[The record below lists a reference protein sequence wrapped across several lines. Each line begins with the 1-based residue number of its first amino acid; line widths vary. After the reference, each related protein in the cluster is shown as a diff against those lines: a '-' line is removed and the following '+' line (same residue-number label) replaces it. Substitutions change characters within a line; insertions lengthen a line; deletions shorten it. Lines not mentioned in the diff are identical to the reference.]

1 MVQVFIGD
9 TEVVSNKT
17 FTIKEEMLAT
27 SSVILNN
34 CFPKTWELDHD
45 YTSRFFMP
53 KDYSNCTI
61 TRDGNLIFAGVL
73 KNTGNTL
80 LRPTEPKYSSFQIL
94 DYKLLLSEGKTLD
107 FVISNKTISQAIQQV
122 VDAIAEYGFVL
133 GNINIL
139 NPNEIIGAYST
150 LNKTAYDVF
159 QYISEISQT
168 RWFTRRIDGNT
179 VAIDF
184 YSPELM
190 TQAANIEY
198 TQEYF
203 EDNNIID
210 IKYSLNTGDYRNRQI
225 ILSDSVY
232 GSIDTNENLVAN
244 GYQTKFETS
253 QTIGTLNSV
262 SIGGVQKTIGTNTE
276 KQLGIYADF
285 YYSPDTNSIEA
296 SDNYTAGT
304 VINVIYTPLVKG
316 RQIVSNNDEIT
327 RIGQQTGRNGTISR
341 YETRNDVLSSDELSK
356 VAQTYIKYKGRSEIK
371 LTIKTMNVDLFN
383 IGQQTYFDI
392 PQLPMLQKNYMVKT
406 KETQITQTGN
416 EAVIFYTY
424 TLSSSFDAETAVNY
438 FDNQRRKANGNISEE
453 DFIVRNIDIEN
464 EANVIFSD
472 LEISEL
478 SVQGDN
484 ILNCALNSPFI
495 Q

>member
-107 FVISNKTISQAIQQV
+107 FVISNKTVSQAIQQV
-122 VDAIAEYGFVL
+122 VDEIAEYGFVL
-133 GNINIL
+133 GNVNIL
-139 NPNEIIGAYST
+139 NDDTIGAYST

-168 RWFTRRIDGNT
+168 RWFTRRIDEDT
-179 VAIDF
+179 IAIDF

-190 TQAANIEY
+190 PQAANIEY

-203 EDNNIID
+203 ENNNIID

-232 GSIDTNENLVAN
+232 GNVDTNENLVAN
-244 GYQTKFETS
+244 GYQTSFETS
-253 QTIGTLNSV
+253 QLVGTLNSV
-262 SIGGVQKTIGTNTE
+262 SIGGVEKTIGTNTE

-285 YYSPDTNSIEA
+285 YYTPNSTTIEA

-316 RQIVSNNDEIT
+316 RQIVSNSNEIS
-327 RIGQQTGRNGTISR
+327 RIGQQTGRNGAISR
-341 YETRNDVLSSDELSK
+341 YETRNDVLSSDELNK

-371 LTIKTMNVDLFN
+371 LTIKTQNVDLFD

-392 PQLPMLQKNYMVKT
+392 PQLQLLQRNYMVKT
-406 KETQITQTGN
+406 KETTITQTGN

-438 FDNQRRKANGNISEE
+438 FDNQRRKANGNISGDE
-453 DFIVRNIDIEN
+453 FIVRNVDVEN
-464 EANVIFSD
+464 EANIVFNNLITTEQSF
-472 LEISEL
+472 
-478 SVQGDN
+478 QGN
-484 ILNCALNSPFI
+484 NVLNCGLNSPFI

>member
-34 CFPKTWELDHD
+34 CFPKAWELDHD

-107 FVISNKTISQAIQQV
+107 FVISNKTVSQAIQQV
-122 VDAIAEYGFVL
+122 VDEIAEYGFVL
-133 GNINIL
+133 GNVNIL
-139 NPNEIIGAYST
+139 NDDIIGAYST

-168 RWFTRRIDGNT
+168 RWFTRRIDEDT
-179 VAIDF
+179 IAIDF

-190 TQAANIEY
+190 PQAANIEY

-203 EDNNIID
+203 ENNNIKD

-232 GSIDTNENLVAN
+232 GNVDTNENLVAN
-244 GYQTKFETS
+244 GYQTSFETS
-253 QTIGTLNSV
+253 QLVGTLNSV

-285 YYSPDTNSIEA
+285 YYTPNSTTIEA

-304 VINVIYTPLVKG
+304 VINVVYTPLVKG
-316 RQIVSNNDEIT
+316 RQIVSNNNEIS
-327 RIGQQTGRNGTISR
+327 RIGQQTGRNGAISR
-341 YETRNDVLSSDELSK
+341 YETRNDVLSSDELNK

-371 LTIKTMNVDLFN
+371 LTIKTLNVDLFD

-392 PQLPMLQKNYMVKT
+392 PQLQLLQRNYMVKT
-406 KETQITQTGN
+406 KETTITQTGN

-438 FDNQRRKANGNISEE
+438 FDNQRRKANGNISGDE
-453 DFIVRNIDIEN
+453 FIVRNVDVEN
-464 EANVIFSD
+464 EANIVFDNLITTD
-472 LEISEL
+472 LDFQENN
-478 SVQGDN
+478 V
-484 ILNCALNSPFI
+484 LNCGLNSPFI